1 MPTLGRMVY
10 RKYKLFFHLIRQKN
24 DMKYFVDCDC
34 DRRRN
39 FIERCQVLSEE
50 NKKENKIILYTVL
63 HSIL

>member
-1 MPTLGRMVY
+1 MPILGRMVY
-10 RKYKLFFHLIRQKN
+10 RKYKLFFHLIRRKS
-24 DMKYFVDCDC
+24 DVKYFVEC

-63 HSIL
+63 HPIL